1 MRNFQR
7 IVILLFALTFLIAG
21 CDTST
26 ETAGVRIPDKAFL
39 NRLLAA
45 GVDQDGDGLISEAE
59 AEATVSL
66 RIPPSGISDLT
77 GLEAFTGLDSLIV
90 TLNPISII
98 DLSENRALRVLELT
112 SCGLTVLDVS
122 RNPELREL
130 NCGRNM
136 LTELDLSGSTL
147 LTRLILNNNLFTSL
161 DLSFNSSLETMISC
175 GNRLT
180 KLDISMLQ
188 HLKLIGVDN
197 MPMLK
202 EVCVWTLPFPPEG
215 VTVLQT
221 YSPQIQFTLDCTGE
235 SH

>member
-7 IVILLFALTFLIAG
+7 IDILLFVLTLLISG

-26 ETAGVRIPDKAFL
+26 ETATVGIPDKAFL

-45 GVDQDGDGLISEAE
+45 GVDQDGDGL
-59 AEATVSL
+59 
-66 RIPPSGISDLT
+66 
-77 GLEAFTGLDSLIV
+77 EAFTGLDSLIV
-90 TLNPISII
+90 TLNPISNIN
-98 DLSENRALRVLELT
+98 LSENRALRVLELT
-112 SCGLTVLDVS
+112 SCNLTGLDVS
-122 RNPELREL
+122 SNAELREL

-136 LTELDLSGSTL
+136 LNELDLSGNPL

-161 DLSFNSSLETMISC
+161 DLSFNISLETMISC

-180 KLDISMLQ
+180 RLDISMLP
-188 HLKLIGVDN
+188 HLTLIGVDN
-197 MPMLK
+197 MPMLM
-202 EVCVWTLPFPPEG
+202 EVCVWSLPFPPEG

-221 YSPQIQFTLDCTGE
+221 YSPRIQFTLDCTGE